1 MGHEG
6 HRLEAVANP
15 KHIVVHPVTRCRC
28 CQASLEELEA
38 EKYEKRQV
46 FDLPDEVRLEV
57 TEAPGGDQGLSAVRR
72 GQSRRVSRRGE
83 PGDAIWATG
92 ASADGVF
99 QIPTSLCRWSARSR
113 SSRTYINSPSR
124 KG

>member
-15 KHIVVHPVTRCRC
+15 KNIVVHPVTRCRR
-28 CQASLEELEA
+28 CQTSLEGLEA

-57 TEAPGGDQGLSAVRR
+57 TEHR
-72 GQSRRVSRRGE
+72 
-83 PGDAIWATG
+83 
-92 ASADGVF
+92 
-99 QIPTSLCRWSARSR
+99 ARSR
-113 SSRTYINSPSR
+113 TVRSAERSIKASFQRE
-124 KG
+124 